1 MAAGLVKKATH
12 GGGRKKSGKP
22 KAQAAASLK
31 KLEKCPPT
39 SKSTT
44 IPMPEA
50 INASI
55 TSMPRHPTFQP
66 PTEVLASSAWSDLAE
81 LCAGIYRSLEF
92 TGFLMPA
99 HFWLQP
105 SDSAAADVDHAAEEG
120 ISRSIDEALPFSA
133 HLDALIGRIAA
144 ASTGGDGTI
153 GHRDL
158 ATECDAMLKS
168 FAAAMAALAASEDSA
183 SLTNT
188 EVAAATEVE
197 NRLVV
202 EPPPSVPRL
211 DPPQKWPHLTA
222 WHARL
227 VSAALK
233 ADLRWSADASPP
245 EYALV
250 RGGGGTD
257 AGDSSSITVGSGNGC
272 LQESAT
278 LSALLSLHLRG
289 TIAEPSAVYGVRSG
303 SHLYNLATS
312 ASDEGEVTAS
322 PINRSEKQSGHVG
335 GF

>member
-1 MAAGLVKKATH
+1 
-12 GGGRKKSGKP
+12 
-22 KAQAAASLK
+22 
-31 KLEKCPPT
+31 
-39 SKSTT
+39 
-44 IPMPEA
+44 
-50 INASI
+50 
-55 TSMPRHPTFQP
+55 
-66 PTEVLASSAWSDLAE
+66 
-81 LCAGIYRSLEF
+81 
-92 TGFLMPA
+92 MPA
-99 HFWLQP
+99 HFCLQP
-105 SDSAAADVDHAAEEG
+105 SDSAAAAEEV

-133 HLDALIGRIAA
+133 HLHALIGRIAA
-144 ASTGGDGTI
+144 ASTGGDGAI

-168 FAAAMAALAASEDSA
+168 FAAATAAFAASKDSA

-202 EPPPSVPRL
+202 ESPPSAPRL

-245 EYALV
+245 EYTLV
-250 RGGGGTD
+250 RGGGID

-312 ASDEGEVTAS
+312 ASDEVEVTAS
-322 PINRSEKQSGHVG
+322 PINRSEKQSGHVVE
-335 GF
+335 FFKCVNSMTDWTLNVFFCKVS